1 MSETIAKKILGNIHI
16 VYNLVF
22 SNIVYS
28 GFSKSTGIIIP
39 SEMWTSDT
47 YVCVLKVCQ

>member
-1 MSETIAKKILGNIHI
+1 MFETITKKIRGNVHI
-16 VYNLVF
+16 VYNQVF

-28 GFSKSTGIIIP
+28 GFSKSTGIMIP

-47 YVCVLKVCQ
+47 YICVL